1 MSFQR
6 FQALT
11 ELIKRYRRAN
21 DKDYYTIVICGFDVY
36 SELKRRCVKIMFET
50 REDKQEYFCGS
61 RVVVTKDSNYLGVAY
76 VDKLTGETSNISE
89 ITEEDFKI

>member
-11 ELIKRYRRAN
+11 ELIKRYRRSN
-21 DKDYYTIVICGFDVY
+21 DKDYYTIVICGFNVY
-36 SELKRRCVKIMFET
+36 SELKRRCVKGMFET
-50 REDKQEYFCGS
+50 REDNQEYFYGS
-61 RVVVTKDSNYLGVAY
+61 RIVDSKDSNYLGVAY
-76 VDKLTGETSNISE
+76 VDKITGEISNISE